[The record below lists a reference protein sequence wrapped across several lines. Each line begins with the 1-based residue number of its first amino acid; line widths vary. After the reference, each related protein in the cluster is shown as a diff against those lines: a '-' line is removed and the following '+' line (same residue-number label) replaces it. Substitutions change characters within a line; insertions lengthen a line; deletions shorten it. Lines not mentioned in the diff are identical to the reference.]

1 MPTDGELS
9 KDPVA
14 RLAQQMTW
22 IKPAA
27 EEAVQAAVQKP
38 FRDAGEAGEKLL
50 SFLHGHWLHEP
61 LHVVMTD
68 VPVGAWSVTVIADTV
83 GSLTGTDSLDK
94 VADVSLVIGLLGAV
108 GAAVTG
114 MADWSEI
121 KREQPRRVGSVHALL
136 NVAAAGLFAA
146 SCLLRGKRRSRALPR
161 SLAAAGY
168 LVASISAHLGG
179 NMIYEYG
186 VGVRGLEN
194 GVRGQ
199 E

>member
-1 MPTDGELS
+1 MPGTDELS

-14 RLAQQMTW
+14 RLAQGVTW
-22 IKPAA
+22 ITPAA
-27 EEAVQAAVQKP
+27 EQAVQDAVQRP
-38 FRDAGEAGEKLL
+38 FRGSEAGEKVL

-68 VPVGAWSVTVIADTV
+68 LPVGAWSVTVIADTV

-94 VADVSLVIGLLGAV
+94 VADVSLLIGLLGAV

-121 KREQPRRVGSVHALL
+121 KRERPRRVGSVHALL
-136 NVAAAGLFAA
+136 NVASTGLFAA
-146 SCLLRGKRRSRALPR
+146 SCLLRGKRRSRTLPR
-161 SLAAAGY
+161 SLAAVGY
-168 LVASISAHLGG
+168 LVASVSAHLGG

-186 VGVRGLEN
+186 VGVRGQEN
-194 GVRGQ
+194 GVR
-199 E
+199 